1 VWPCSSFALEKLKV
15 YFAGSRERWGKII
28 TFIFS
33 ECAGHFHGN
42 SYLTLQQHHAAGTS
56 VIFMIQVGE
65 LRCRKQGHCKVHTC
79 GRWWSWAG
87 QSGFKHVLDIWGED
101 KTDLEPL
108 GAAEGF
114 RYPGRES
121 RWAHILEEPVR
132 VLTLGG
138 L

>member
-1 VWPCSSFALEKLKV
+1 
-15 YFAGSRERWGKII
+15 
-28 TFIFS
+28 
-33 ECAGHFHGN
+33 
-42 SYLTLQQHHAAGTS
+42 
-56 VIFMIQVGE
+56 MIQVGE
-65 LRCRKQGHCKVHTC
+65 LRCRKQGPCKVHTC

-132 VLTLGG
+132 VLHSRGPLRVKQKLWPSSTKVPEYFPSLACS
-138 L
+138 LSLIHIHIHPHPPKPVFQAEFS